1 MGINLEIQTL
11 RDQILDLEKQRFD
24 NLRQNGCIGA
34 VGGSSANI
42 GTREYVRTVNKEIDL
57 QIAEYE
63 RQIRSLKGT
72 GMGEDV
78 PPDEP
83 PPEEPPE

>member
-1 MGINLEIQTL
+1 
-11 RDQILDLEKQRFD
+11 
-24 NLRQNGCIGA
+24 
-34 VGGSSANI
+34 
-42 GTREYVRTVNKEIDL
+42 VNKEIDL